1 MTVEDALMSPI
12 SFAMLSGAGV
22 VNGRGENTNA
32 DNNQKVYIHQT
43 YDLVLE
49 RLGGNEAG
57 KGNLYAKLAQ
67 EVRNGASLIAS
78 KEAPIY
84 GVVLDNAG
92 AQKYFLSAISD
103 EEIFYVE
110 QGGSKLQRVQL
121 SNRGL
126 FTTDGETPIPATADI
141 YFLIGGTSNVWD
153 TSETADLQTV
163 IDNNGST
170 LAERSYAGADL
181 FQTAAGDT
189 VRIDCYAVYGAGA
202 TEMQIDAETF
212 AGYYYIEASTLFRD
226 EATGEDFPAEFII
239 PRGKIQSNFTFTMA
253 NSGDPSESLMRM
265 AA

>member
-141 YFLIGGTSNVWD
+141 YFLIGGTSNV
-153 TSETADLQTV
+153 
-163 IDNNGST
+163 
-170 LAERSYAGADL
+170 
-181 FQTAAGDT
+181 
-189 VRIDCYAVYGAGA
+189 
-202 TEMQIDAETF
+202 
-212 AGYYYIEASTLFRD
+212 
-226 EATGEDFPAEFII
+226 
-239 PRGKIQSNFTFTMA
+239 
-253 NSGDPSESLMRM
+253 
-265 AA
+265 